1 MLRLQGTLPFLR
13 LEWRFLLF
21 GLLLAFWSGPGQT
34 YVISVIGG
42 HIRNDFGLS
51 NGEFGGIYTVATLC
65 CAALLWKA
73 GPLVDRLPLKSFV
86 LKIGLLMVAAMV
98 AFGFV
103 QGPIS
108 LFFGIIGIRFLGQG
122 MMTHVALTAMA
133 RRYEVERGRAIAI
146 AALGFP
152 LGEALFPPLIVLA
165 LGFVDWRMIWPGM
178 AILAAITLLPGASFL
193 IRHTSHQDGSGAA
206 ELQAADDDAKHWTRA
221 EMLSDSKFYLLLPT
235 AMAQAAIIT
244 GLFFHQVY
252 FISLKGWDFETWSLS
267 FVIFAIA
274 SLVGGMMSGFLVD
287 MFRARRLVSFVLI
300 PMSLGILIFAFLEA
314 QIFAGVVMF
323 FLGVGAGSTNPV
335 LSSLWPELYG
345 TRHLGAIRSV
355 ATVVMVFGSALGP
368 VFMGFAL
375 DAGASL
381 ESIVLV
387 SVLITLLAAIMAKIA
402 LSSRV
407 R

>member
-1 MLRLQGTLPFLR
+1 MLR
-13 LEWRFLLF
+13 
-21 GLLLAFWSGPGQT
+21 
-34 YVISVIGG
+34 
-42 HIRNDFGLS
+42 
-51 NGEFGGIYTVATLC
+51 
-65 CAALLWKA
+65 
-73 GPLVDRLPLKSFV
+73 
-86 LKIGLLMVAAMV
+86 
-98 AFGFV
+98 
-103 QGPIS
+103 
-108 LFFGIIGIRFLGQG
+108 
-122 MMTHVALTAMA
+122 
-133 RRYEVERGRAIAI
+133 
-146 AALGFP
+146 
-152 LGEALFPPLIVLA
+152 
-165 LGFVDWRMIWPGM
+165 
-178 AILAAITLLPGASFL
+178 
-193 IRHTSHQDGSGAA
+193 
-206 ELQAADDDAKHWTRA
+206 
-221 EMLSDSKFYLLLPT
+221 DSKFYLLLPT

-381 ESIVLV
+381 
-387 SVLITLLAAIMAKIA
+387 LAAIMAKIA

>member
-1 MLRLQGTLPFLR
+1 
-13 LEWRFLLF
+13 
-21 GLLLAFWSGPGQT
+21 
-34 YVISVIGG
+34 
-42 HIRNDFGLS
+42 
-51 NGEFGGIYTVATLC
+51 
-65 CAALLWKA
+65 
-73 GPLVDRLPLKSFV
+73 
-86 LKIGLLMVAAMV
+86 MVAAMV